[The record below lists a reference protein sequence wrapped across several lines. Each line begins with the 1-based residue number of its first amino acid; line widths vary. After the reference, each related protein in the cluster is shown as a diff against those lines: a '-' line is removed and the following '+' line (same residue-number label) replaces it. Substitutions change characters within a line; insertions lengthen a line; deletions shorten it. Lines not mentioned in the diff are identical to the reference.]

1 MLGERLKQLR
11 KQNKIS
17 QMALASQLGLSQQ
30 AVGKWETERSAP
42 DPATLNQLADIFQV
56 SVDYL
61 LGRDS
66 SPKQSGEVMLPILGT
81 VKAGYG
87 AMAFEEYYGQE
98 PANVR
103 SPEEYFYLLVHG
115 DSMEPQIRSGDLALV
130 HRQPDVQSGELAVVL
145 VDGEEGTLK
154 RVIKKD
160 QAVILQAFNQMY
172 EAQVFI
178 GQEIER
184 LTVIGKVVETKT
196 KW

>member
-1 MLGERLKQLR
+1 
-11 KQNKIS
+11 
-17 QMALASQLGLSQQ
+17 
-30 AVGKWETERSAP
+30 
-42 DPATLNQLADIFQV
+42 
-56 SVDYL
+56 
-61 LGRDS
+61 
-66 SPKQSGEVMLPILGT
+66 MLPILGT